1 MARNVGIP
9 RDLVSRH
16 VYDLHDVSVTIN
28 PVHLATARKARLLE
42 VMRSGDVAAI
52 LTSDPISILYATGAR
67 NMTIHGF
74 TGPDRFMLI
83 FADGHTILFEFAG
96 CEHLAADLPEID
108 EIRPAPGI
116 TAKKTLLYAEQVA
129 AFADEVHAV
138 CAGRIGAGELR
149 LAVEKLEFP
158 MTDAL
163 RSKGF
168 HLLDAGPTVQLAMAI
183 KLDDELVAIRQA
195 MDVVESATGELERA
209 IAPGVTENEVW
220 SAFHRGLI
228 AHGGEYVVTRLLQS
242 GSRTFPYFLESSDHR
257 LELGDL
263 VCFDTDAMSLHSY
276 SIDFSRTF
284 LCGDVDATAQQRSI
298 YGLALEQLEH
308 NASNLAPGRTF
319 EEFARR
325 AFDVPERY
333 RDYGYYQLAH
343 GLGLA
348 GGYPNVPRIGDDPY
362 GLPGEILP
370 GMVLCIE
377 SYIGDPETR
386 QGVKLEDQYFIHADR
401 VERLSR
407 YPLEPRLTAAQRRD

>member
-1 MARNVGIP
+1 MVA
-9 RDLVSRH
+9 
-16 VYDLHDVSVTIN
+16 TIDAQN
-28 PVHLATARKARLLE
+28 LASIRKSRLLQ
-42 VMRSGDVAAI
+42 VMRTAGVPAI

-74 TGPDRFMLI
+74 TGPDRFMLL
-83 FADGHTILFEFAG
+83 FEDGYTILFEFAG

-116 TAKKTLLYAEQVA
+116 TAKKTLLYGDQVSL
-129 AFADEVHAV
+129 FADEINSTVASRL
-138 CAGRIGAGELR
+138 GSRELGI
-149 LAVEKLEFP
+149 AVEKLEFP
-158 MTDAL
+158 MTDSL
-163 RSKGF
+163 RAKGF
-168 HLLDAGPTVQLAMAI
+168 RLLDAGPTIQMAMAI
-183 KLDDELVAIRQA
+183 KQDAELAAIRQA
-195 MDVVESATGELERA
+195 MDVVESATRELERA

-220 SAFHRGLI
+220 AAFHRGLI
-228 AHGGEYVVTRLLQS
+228 SHGGEYVVTRLLQA
-242 GSRTFPYFLESSDHR
+242 GERTFPYFLESSDHQ
-257 LELGDL
+257 LAEGDL

-284 LCGDVDATAQQRSI
+284 LCGDVPATPQQRVI

-308 NASNLAPGRTF
+308 NASNLAPGRSF

-325 AFDVPERY
+325 AYDVPERY
-333 RDYGYYQLAH
+333 RNYGYYQLAH

-348 GGYPNVPRIGDDPY
+348 GGYPNVPRIGEGTY
-362 GLPGEILP
+362 GLPGEMLP

-407 YPLEPRLTAAQRRD
+407 YPLEPRLSDTSRRD

>member
-1 MARNVGIP
+1 MKMAGVP
-9 RDLVSRH
+9 
-16 VYDLHDVSVTIN
+16 
-28 PVHLATARKARLLE
+28 
-42 VMRSGDVAAI
+42 AI

-74 TGPDRFMLI
+74 TGPDRFMLL
-83 FADGHTILFEFAG
+83 FEDGHAILYEFAG
-96 CEHLAADLPEID
+96 CEHLAADLPEVN

-116 TAKKTLLYAEQVA
+116 TAKKTLLYADQVA
-129 AFADEVHAV
+129 AFAEEIKSVTSNRLGATP
-138 CAGRIGAGELR
+138 RI
-149 LAVEKLEFP
+149 AVEKLEFP

-163 RSKGF
+163 RARGF
-168 HLLDAGPTVQLAMAI
+168 ELLDAGPTIQMAMAI
-183 KLDDELVAIRQA
+183 KQPGEIGAIRQA
-195 MDVVESATGELERA
+195 MKVVETATAELERT

-220 SAFHRGLI
+220 AAFHRGLI
-228 AHGGEYVVTRLLQS
+228 SHGGEYVVTRLLQA
-242 GSRTFPYFLESSDHR
+242 GERTFPYFLESSDHQ
-257 LELGDL
+257 LAEGDL

-284 LCGDVDATAQQRSI
+284 LCGDVPATPQQRVI

-308 NASNLAPGRTF
+308 NASNLAPGRSF

-325 AFDVPERY
+325 AYDVPERY
-333 RDYGYYQLAH
+333 RNYGYYQLAH

-348 GGYPNVPRIGDDPY
+348 GGYPNVPRIGEGTY
-362 GLPGEILP
+362 GLPGEMLP

-407 YPLEPRLTAAQRRD
+407 YPLETRLTSSTRRD

>member
-1 MARNVGIP
+1 M
-9 RDLVSRH
+9 
-16 VYDLHDVSVTIN
+16 
-28 PVHLATARKARLLE
+28 ATAVDAISLASIRKGRLLE
-42 VMRSGDVAAI
+42 VMQMAGVPAI

-74 TGPDRFMLI
+74 TGPDRFMLL
-83 FADGHTILFEFAG
+83 FEDGHAILYEFAG
-96 CEHLAADLPEID
+96 CEHLATDLPEVN

-116 TAKKTLLYAEQVA
+116 TAKKTLLYADQVA
-129 AFADEVHAV
+129 AFAEEIKSVTSN
-138 CAGRIGAGELR
+138 RLGATPR

-163 RSKGF
+163 RARGF
-168 HLLDAGPTVQLAMAI
+168 ELLDAGPTIQMAMAI
-183 KLDDELVAIRQA
+183 KQPGEIGAIRQA
-195 MDVVESATGELERA
+195 MKVVETATAELERT

-220 SAFHRGLI
+220 AAFHRGLI
-228 AHGGEYVVTRLLQS
+228 SHGGEYVVTRLLQA
-242 GSRTFPYFLESSDHR
+242 GERTFPYFLESSDHQ
-257 LELGDL
+257 LAEGDL

-284 LCGDVDATAQQRSI
+284 LCGDVPATPQQRVI

-308 NASNLAPGRTF
+308 NASNLAPGRGF

-325 AFDVPERY
+325 AYDVPERY
-333 RDYGYYQLAH
+333 RNYGYYQLAH

-348 GGYPNVPRIGDDPY
+348 GGYPNVPRIGEGTF
-362 GLPGEILP
+362 GLPGEMLP

-386 QGVKLEDQYFIHADR
+386 QGVKLEDQYFIHDDH

-407 YPLEPRLTAAQRRD
+407 YPLEPRLSDTSRRD

>member
-1 MARNVGIP
+1 MSVAI
-9 RDLVSRH
+9 DAVS
-16 VYDLHDVSVTIN
+16 LASV
-28 PVHLATARKARLLE
+28 RKARLLDA
-42 VMRSGDVAAI
+42 MGSSGVPAI

-83 FADGHTILFEFAG
+83 FGDGRTILFEFAG

-116 TAKKTLLYAEQVA
+116 TAKKTLLYADQVA
-129 AFADEVHAV
+129 TFADEIRAA
-138 CAGRIGAGELR
+138 CAGRLGTGDLR

-163 RSKGF
+163 RAKGF

-183 KLDDELVAIRQA
+183 KQEAELAAIREA
-195 MDVVESATGELERA
+195 MAVVELATNELERA
-209 IAPGVTENEVW
+209 IAPGATENEVW
-220 SAFHRGLI
+220 AAFHRGLI
-228 AHGGEYVVTRLLQS
+228 AHGGEYVVTRLLQA

-257 LELGDL
+257 LNAGDL

-284 LCGDVDATAQQRSI
+284 LCGDVEATVQQRSI

-308 NASNLAPGRTF
+308 NASNLAPGRPF
-319 EEFARR
+319 KEFAAR

-348 GGYPNVPRIGDDPY
+348 GGYPNVPRTGEGAY
-362 GLPGEILP
+362 GLPGEMLP
-370 GMVLCIE
+370 GMVLCVE

-386 QGVKLEDQYFIHADR
+386 QGVKLEDQYVVHADR

-407 YPLEPRLTAAQRRD
+407 YPLEPRLTSAIRHD

>member
-1 MARNVGIP
+1 M
-9 RDLVSRH
+9 D
-16 VYDLHDVSVTIN
+16 
-28 PVHLATARKARLLE
+28 
-42 VMRSGDVAAI
+42 VMRSSGVTAI

-74 TGPDRFMLI
+74 TGPDRFMLL
-83 FADGHTILFEFAG
+83 FADGYTILFEFAG

-116 TAKKTLLYAEQVA
+116 TAKKTLLYADQVS
-129 AFADEVHAV
+129 AFAAEIHSAYASRLGV
-138 CAGRIGAGELR
+138 GELR
-149 LAVEKLEFP
+149 IAVEKLEFP
-158 MTDAL
+158 MTDSL
-163 RSKGF
+163 RANGF
-168 HLLDAGPTVQLAMAI
+168 HLLDAGPTIQIAMAI
-183 KLDDELVAIRQA
+183 KQEAELEAIRQA
-195 MDVVESATGELERA
+195 MNVVESATRELEQA
-209 IAPGVTENEVW
+209 VKPGATENEVW
-220 SAFHRGLI
+220 AAFHRGLI
-228 AHGGEYVVTRLLQS
+228 AHGGEYVVTRLLQA
-242 GSRTFPYFLESSDHR
+242 GERTFPYFLESSDHR
-257 LELGDL
+257 LASGDL

-284 LCGDVDATAQQRSI
+284 LCGDVAPTSQQRKL

-308 NASNLAPGRTF
+308 NASNLGPGQSF

-325 AFDVPERY
+325 AYDVPERY

-348 GGYPNVPRIGDDPY
+348 GGYPNVPRIGDGTY
-362 GLPGEILP
+362 GLPGEMVP

-386 QGVKLEDQYFIHADR
+386 QGVKLEDQFFIHANR

-407 YPLEPRLTAAQRRD
+407 YPLDPQLSDAIRRD

>member
-1 MARNVGIP
+1 MTTIVDAVN
-9 RDLVSRH
+9 LA
-16 VYDLHDVSVTIN
+16 SV
-28 PVHLATARKARLLE
+28 RKLRLLD
-42 VMRSGDVAAI
+42 VIHSSGVPVL

-74 TGPDRFMLI
+74 TGPDRFMLL
-83 FADGHTILFEFAG
+83 FEDGYTILFEFAG

-116 TAKKTLLYAEQVA
+116 TAKKTLLYAEQVS
-129 AFADEVHAV
+129 AFAAEIWSVTSS
-138 CAGRIGAGELR
+138 R
-149 LAVEKLEFP
+149 LGMAAQIAVEKLEFP

-163 RSKGF
+163 RAKGF
-168 HLLDAGPTVQLAMAI
+168 ELLDAGPTIQMAMAI
-183 KLDDELVAIRQA
+183 KQHAEIEAIRQA
-195 MDVVESATGELERA
+195 MRVVESATRELERA
-209 IAPGVTENEVW
+209 ITPGITENEVW
-220 SAFHRGLI
+220 AAFHRGLI
-228 AHGGEYVVTRLLQS
+228 AHGGEYVVTRLLQA
-242 GSRTFPYFLESSDHR
+242 GERTFPYFLESSDHR
-257 LELGDL
+257 LASGDL

-284 LCGDVDATAQQRSI
+284 LCGDVAATPQQRVI

-308 NASNLAPGRTF
+308 NASNLAPGRSF
-319 EEFARR
+319 EEFARH
-325 AFDVPERY
+325 AYDVPERY

-348 GGYPNVPRIGDDPY
+348 GGYPNVPRIGEGTY
-362 GLPGEILP
+362 GLPGEMLP

-386 QGVKLEDQYFIHADR
+386 QGVKLEDQYFIHDDR

-407 YPLEPRLTAAQRRD
+407 FPLEPRLTTSSRHD

>member
-1 MARNVGIP
+1 MTVDALN
-9 RDLVSRH
+9 
-16 VYDLHDVSVTIN
+16 
-28 PVHLATARKARLLE
+28 LASIRKGRLLE
-42 VMRSGDVAAI
+42 VMREAEIPAI

-74 TGPDRFMLI
+74 TGPDRFMLL
-83 FADGHTILFEFAG
+83 FEDGHAILYEFAG
-96 CEHLAADLPEID
+96 CEHLAVDLPEVN

-116 TAKKTLLYAEQVA
+116 TAKKTLLYADQVA
-129 AFADEVHAV
+129 AFADEIKSATSSRLG
-138 CAGRIGAGELR
+138 AQARI
-149 LAVEKLEFP
+149 AVEKLEFP

-163 RSKGF
+163 RAKGF
-168 HLLDAGPTVQLAMAI
+168 ELLDAGPTIQMAMAI
-183 KLDDELVAIRQA
+183 KQHAEIEAIRQA
-195 MDVVESATGELERA
+195 MRVVELATSELERT

-220 SAFHRGLI
+220 AAFHRGLI
-228 AHGGEYVVTRLLQS
+228 AHGGEYVVTRLLQA
-242 GSRTFPYFLESSDHR
+242 GERTFPYFLESSDHR
-257 LELGDL
+257 LAEGDL

-284 LCGDVDATAQQRSI
+284 LCGEVAATPQQRKI

-308 NASNLAPGRTF
+308 NSSNLAPGRSF
-319 EEFARR
+319 EDFARH
-325 AFDVPERY
+325 AYDVPERY

-348 GGYPNVPRIGDDPY
+348 GGYPNVPRIGQGAY
-362 GLPGEILP
+362 GLPGEMLP

-386 QGVKLEDQYFIHADR
+386 QGVKLEDQYFIHDDH

-407 YPLEPRLTAAQRRD
+407 YPLETRLTSSSRRD

>member
-1 MARNVGIP
+1 M
-9 RDLVSRH
+9 
-16 VYDLHDVSVTIN
+16 SVT
-28 PVHLATARKARLLE
+28 VDAVALASVRKARLLD
-42 VMRSGDVAAI
+42 VMRSSGVPAI

-83 FADGHTILFEFAG
+83 FADGYTILYEFAG
-96 CEHLAADLPEID
+96 CEHLATEMPEID

-116 TAKKTLLYAEQVA
+116 TAKKTLLYADQVA
-129 AFADEVHAV
+129 VFADEIHAT
-138 CAGRIGAGELR
+138 CAGRRGAGEL
-149 LAVEKLEFP
+149 LVAVEKLEFP

-163 RSKGF
+163 RAKGF

-183 KLDDELVAIRQA
+183 KQEAELAAIREA
-195 MDVVESATGELERA
+195 MGVVESATAELERA
-209 IAPGVTENEVW
+209 IVPGATENEVW
-220 SAFHRGLI
+220 AAFHRGLI
-228 AHGGEYVVTRLLQS
+228 AHGGEYVVTRLLQA
-242 GSRTFPYFLESSDHR
+242 GARTFPYFMESSDH
-257 LELGDL
+257 LMGAGDL

-284 LCGDVDATAQQRSI
+284 LCGDVEASAQQRSI
-298 YGLALEQLEH
+298 YALALEQLEH
-308 NASNLAPGRTF
+308 NASNLAPGRAF

-325 AFDVPERY
+325 AFGVPEPY

-348 GGYPNVPRIGDDPY
+348 GGYPNVPRTGEGPY
-362 GLPGEILP
+362 GLPGEMLP

-386 QGVKLEDQYFIHADR
+386 QGVKLEDQYVIHTDR

-407 YPLEPRLTAAQRRD
+407 YPLEPRLTTAIRLD

>member
-1 MARNVGIP
+1 MV
-9 RDLVSRH
+9 
-16 VYDLHDVSVTIN
+16 VTIDAQN
-28 PVHLATARKARLLE
+28 LASIRKSRLLE
-42 VMRSGDVAAI
+42 VMRTAGVPAI

-74 TGPDRFMLI
+74 TGPDRFMLL
-83 FADGHTILFEFAG
+83 FEDGYTILFEFAG
-96 CEHLAADLPEID
+96 CEHLAANLPEID

-116 TAKKTLLYAEQVA
+116 TAKKTLLYGDQVSL
-129 AFADEVHAV
+129 FADEIHSTVASRL
-138 CAGRIGAGELR
+138 GSRELGI
-149 LAVEKLEFP
+149 AVEKLEFP
-158 MTDAL
+158 MTDSL
-163 RSKGF
+163 RAKGF
-168 HLLDAGPTVQLAMAI
+168 RLLDAGPTIQMAMAI
-183 KLDDELVAIRQA
+183 KQDAELTAIRQA
-195 MDVVESATGELERA
+195 MDVVQSATRELERG

-220 SAFHRGLI
+220 AAFHRGLI
-228 AHGGEYVVTRLLQS
+228 AHGGEYVVTRLLQA
-242 GSRTFPYFLESSDHR
+242 GERTFPYFLESSDHQ
-257 LELGDL
+257 LAEGDL

-284 LCGDVDATAQQRSI
+284 LCGDVPATPQQRVI

-308 NASNLAPGRTF
+308 NASNLAPGRSF

-325 AFDVPERY
+325 AYDVPERY

-348 GGYPNVPRIGDDPY
+348 GGYPNVPRIGEGTY
-362 GLPGEILP
+362 GLPGEMLP

-377 SYIGDPETR
+377 SYIGDSETR

-407 YPLEPRLTAAQRRD
+407 YPLETRLTSSTRRD